1 MSSKPEKIWKPCSKR
16 THRLA
21 KACYRFWSGLDRPVA
36 DKGVRSHRGMALL
49 LVLTYFAVM
58 SATVVSGFMNSQVSF
73 MISSNVRDD
82 LKAYYKAK
90 SALNLGRLML
100 TYQYEL
106 EANEFFGQRIKRSNF
121 QIYSILDIL
130 MNPFKTGIIAVEA
143 PGGEHTIASYDLHGA
158 GIDAMGDETG
168 DFNVKVVPEAGRLN
182 LNAFSG
188 GVSKEKLY
196 EFCMMMA
203 SPEYNDL
210 FDVQSGDEVKV
221 SRMEL
226 LGAIIDWVDADSE
239 KAFVNDECILEDPSG
254 DEASLYQD
262 QRKRYKVKNA
272 KFTTLDE
279 LYEVAGFNDDL
290 MEVFGETFTVYPV
303 EKINVN
309 LASAKVMYSALCNAV
324 STESTSSSSKAAENR
339 IWACADQTI
348 GTQLFGLAMALEG
361 YQQYM
366 SNPMNLIYLY
376 TVQNETS
383 VIPGVTANGSIIP
396 FRNVAEYYR
405 IIQAMQTDS
414 ELIPKFL
421 LYSPTAYLMLGENI
435 TKVTSSSLGLSNLT
449 FDTSKLYASITTAS
463 PRIFRMTA
471 VGEYAGTQRKLSVV
485 IDFNTT
491 GGKFLYWR
499 EY

>member
-1 MSSKPEKIWKPCSKR
+1 MAEKHPEQWNKCSLI
-16 THRLA
+16 THSVA
-21 KACYRFWSGLDRPVA
+21 KVCMRFWNLLDKPVA
-36 DKGVRSHRGMALL
+36 QKSIRSNRGIALL
-49 LVLTYFAVM
+49 LVLTYFVVM
-58 SATVVSGFMNSQVSF
+58 SATVVSGFMSSQVSF
-73 MISSNVRDD
+73 MIASNVRDD

-106 EANEFFGQRIKRSNF
+106 EADEFFGQRIKRSNF
-121 QIYSILDIL
+121 QMYSILDLL
-130 MNPFKTGIIAVEA
+130 MTPFKTGIITVDV
-143 PGGEHTIASYDLHGA
+143 PGANHTIASYDLKSA
-158 GIDAMGDETG
+158 GVDAMGDETG
-168 DFNVKVVPEAGRLN
+168 DFNVHVVPEAGRLN
-182 LNAFSG
+182 INTFYT
-188 GVSKEKLY
+188 GVSQEKLY

-210 FDVQSGDEVKV
+210 FDVQSGDVV
-221 SRMEL
+221 RGSRMEL
-226 LGAIIDWVDADSE
+226 LAAMIDWVDPDSE
-239 KAFVNDECILEDPSG
+239 KTYITNECKLDAPSG
-254 DEASLYQD
+254 DEASLYVD
-262 QRKRYKVKNA
+262 QRKKYKVKNA
-272 KFTTLDE
+272 KYTTLDE
-279 LYEVAGFNDDL
+279 LYEVAGFDDDL

-309 LASAKVMYSALCNAV
+309 LASAKVLYSALCNAV
-324 STESTSSSSKAAENR
+324 SSDSASKTSDNR

-361 YQQYM
+361 YQQFV
-366 SNPMNLIYLY
+366 SNPMNLLYLY

-383 VIPGVTANGSIIP
+383 VIPGVVANGTIIP
-396 FRNVAEYYR
+396 FRNVAEFYR
-405 IIQAMQTDS
+405 VVQAMQKDS

-435 TKVTSSSLGLSNLT
+435 TRVTSTSLGLSNLT
-449 FDTSKLYASITTAS
+449 FDTSKLYANITTAS